1 MSPHRQ
7 LNGSS
12 TLQPV
17 IAVKL
22 ASISDLVR
30 MASSVAAAMQPTYIV
45 RYRSNNGKIIL
56 GFLAVFRDYYNY
68 YGIPMFYY
76 VVDENESF
84 REAKYVLIKLDESG
98 ERIEPSRTTKPG
110 YIAIPI
116 VNIESAPEFLL
127 PKNIE

>member
-1 MSPHRQ
+1 MTQHRRVE
-7 LNGSS
+7 NP
-12 TLQPV
+12 TQPLPV
-17 IAVKL
+17 VPVKL
-22 ASISDLVR
+22 ASVNDLVR

-45 RYRSNNGKIIL
+45 RYRSNNGKVIL

-76 VVDENESF
+76 VIDEDEHF
-84 REAKYVLIKLDESG
+84 KEAKYVLVKLDETG

-116 VNIESAPEFLL
+116 VNIENAPEFLL
-127 PKNIE
+127 PKDLD

>member
-1 MSPHRQ
+1 MTQHRRAE
-7 LNGSS
+7 NP
-12 TLQPV
+12 TQPLPV
-17 IAVKL
+17 VPVKL
-22 ASISDLVR
+22 ASVSDLVR

-45 RYRSNNGKIIL
+45 RYRSNNGKVIL

-76 VVDENESF
+76 VIDEDEHF
-84 REAKYVLIKLDESG
+84 KEAKYVLVKLDETG

-116 VNIESAPEFLL
+116 VNIENAPEFLL
-127 PKNIE
+127 PKDLD